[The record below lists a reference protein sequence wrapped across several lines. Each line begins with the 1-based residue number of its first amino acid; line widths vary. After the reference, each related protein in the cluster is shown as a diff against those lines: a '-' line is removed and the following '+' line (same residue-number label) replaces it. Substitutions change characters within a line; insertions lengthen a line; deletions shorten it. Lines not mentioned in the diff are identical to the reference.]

1 VPEGALAGRS
11 RSSRPRAGAEA
22 PARRLLT
29 QSQLAWAEGRG
40 GEGEVCVNPTQVYAN
55 PTQVEAAQ
63 PPVLGREVD
72 LEFLRSVNEFIT
84 AKGLASAPGELVN

>member
-1 VPEGALAGRS
+1 
-11 RSSRPRAGAEA
+11 
-22 PARRLLT
+22 
-29 QSQLAWAEGRG
+29 
-40 GEGEVCVNPTQVYAN
+40 VCVNPTQVYAN